1 MELVRQ
7 NFYHGSILLLQILLK
22 KTSNYHFFP
31 TTMFA
36 HSPLCPKIALLL
48 SGILCVFL
56 FPSLLLMPLAC
67 QKGRCI
73 WCINSVLSSC
83 SFLFLSSTALYP
95 FHSSAQPEQEQWSHV
110 KCMYKAVFMYPFYSA
125 WNQIRHWDD
134 LTKTLHQFEVLT
146 SVDSVFKYKQ
156 LQFTG
161 GEKETLNFP
170 NWNHLSPPCV
180 SVFRSPGA
188 AGHSTGTNNKW
199 QTTKKSSE
207 DPGAEKELLRWILW
221 CSDSKCLDFGLES
234 WCKMSHPVNLGLL

>member
-1 MELVRQ
+1 
-7 NFYHGSILLLQILLK
+7 
-22 KTSNYHFFP
+22 
-31 TTMFA
+31 MFA

-67 QKGRCI
+67 QRSRCI

-95 FHSSAQPEQEQWSHV
+95 FHYSAQPEQEQWSHV

-134 LTKTLHQFEVLT
+134 LIKTLHQFEVLT

-161 GEKETLNFP
+161 GRKETLNFP
-170 NWNHLSPPCV
+170 NWNHLSPLCV

-207 DPGAEKELLRWILW
+207 DPGAEKSCWGGFYDALTQSVLTLAMNP
-221 CSDSKCLDFGLES
+221 DAKC
-234 WCKMSHPVNLGLL
+234 HIP

>member
-1 MELVRQ
+1 
-7 NFYHGSILLLQILLK
+7 
-22 KTSNYHFFP
+22 
-31 TTMFA
+31 MFA
-36 HSPLCPKIALLL
+36 HSSLCPKIALLL

-67 QKGRCI
+67 QRSRCI

-95 FHSSAQPEQEQWSHV
+95 FHCSAQPEQEQWSHV

-134 LTKTLHQFEVLT
+134 LIKTLHQFEVLT

-161 GEKETLNFP
+161 GRKETLNFP
-170 NWNHLSPPCV
+170 NWNHLCV
-180 SVFRSPGA
+180 WVCSGAPGQQGIPQGQIINDRPLRRA
-188 AGHSTGTNNKW
+188 RRTLEQKRV
-199 QTTKKSSE
+199 
-207 DPGAEKELLRWILW
+207 AEVDFMMLWLKVSWLWPWILMQNVT
-221 CSDSKCLDFGLES
+221 SRKSGFS
-234 WCKMSHPVNLGLL
+234 ITFFR